1 MTNLVY
7 MYNLYTQCDPRLT
20 FGTVIKKKST
30 QEFSC
35 VPYIVALLNALIY
48 TWYGLPIVS
57 KGWENVPL
65 ITVNGLGVL
74 LESSFV
80 LLFICF
86 TSSRNKVSF

>member
-1 MTNLVY
+1 M
-7 MYNLYTQCDPRLT
+7 
-20 FGTVIKKKST
+20 IKKKST
-30 QEFSC
+30 QEFSS

-80 LLFICF
+80 LIYLWFS
-86 TSSRNKVSF
+86 SSRATKVSF